1 MKNIIALLAISLLFA
16 CSSEGDAVE
25 IGEKTTLEVN
35 DVYDA
40 GTVVK
45 GEVIRAVFTVKNTGD
60 HPLVFGEVRPSCSCT
75 VADKP
80 SEPIQPGASTKI
92 IAKVNTANVS
102 SKEVTKS
109 VTIMTNT
116 TPSTKVLIIKA
127 KIK

>member
-16 CSSEGDAVE
+16 CSSEGDSVE
-25 IGEKTTLEVN
+25 IGEKTSLEVN

-40 GTVVK
+40 GTVIK

-80 SEPIQPGASTKI
+80 SEPIPPGASTKI

>member
-1 MKNIIALLAISLLFA
+1 MKKLIALCSIAFLLA
-16 CSSEGDAVE
+16 CSSKGDAVE
-25 IGEKTTLEVN
+25 VGQKTTLEVN
-35 DVYDA
+35 DIFDA

-45 GEVIRAVFTVKNTGD
+45 GEVIRAVFTVTNTGD
-60 HPLVFGEVRPSCSCT
+60 YPLVFGEVRPSCSCT

-80 SEPIQPGASTKI
+80 SEPIQPGESTEI

>member
-80 SEPIQPGASTKI
+80 SEPIPPGASTKI
-92 IAKVNTANVS
+92 IAKANTANVS